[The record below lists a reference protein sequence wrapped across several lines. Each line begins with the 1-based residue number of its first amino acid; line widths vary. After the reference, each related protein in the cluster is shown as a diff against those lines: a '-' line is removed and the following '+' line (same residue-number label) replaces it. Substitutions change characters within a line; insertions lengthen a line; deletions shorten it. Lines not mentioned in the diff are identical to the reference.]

1 MAELPNI
8 GDEFGAIAA
17 ELEQQI
23 VDPTITRIKDLAWSL
38 DCELLAEGVDSADK
52 KQRNIRA
59 IEAAWEYRGAE
70 VRLSGRVGIP
80 VDGRYEPYRVIE
92 RPLRSRG
99 FRYLLTEFNDS
110 GEQGLPRMVERLY
123 YEFEDEHFDSEGGSA
138 IIVALPEHIEV
149 LDLPESSD
157 ELRIRRF
164 VYDKPNDA
172 AYIDELA
179 YQARTSD
186 QALLEFSQY
195 YLEVDIEQQPHD
207 SEILKDAIA
216 YLRNR
221 AELEQ
226 YANYHVSF
234 KGDLIV
240 VDGEDGV
247 PAHMNKVHTGVAH
260 IRDITLRPADITVID
275 ISHGK
280 HTLVPFLD
288 IVFFDKRGDERDK
301 QLLIPCTSF
310 LKIRSVRYPE

>member
-23 VDPTITRIKDLAWSL
+23 VDPTIARIRDLAWSL
-38 DCELLAEGVDSADK
+38 DRELLEPGVDVAEK
-52 KQRNIRA
+52 KRENLRT
-59 IEAAWEYRGAE
+59 IEAAWGYRGTE

-80 VDGRYEPYRVIE
+80 LDGRYEPFRVIE

-99 FRYLLTEFNDS
+99 FRYLVTEFSD
-110 GEQGLPRMVERLY
+110 GEARDLPRMLEPLY

-157 ELRIRRF
+157 ELRVRRF
-164 VYDKPNDA
+164 LYDRPEDA

-186 QALLEFSQY
+186 RALLEFAQY
-195 YLEVDIEQQPHD
+195 YLEVDLDTWPHD
-207 SEILKDAIA
+207 AEMLKDAIA
-216 YLRNR
+216 YLQYR
-221 AELEQ
+221 ADLEQ
-226 YANYHVSF
+226 YANYFVSF
-234 KGDLIV
+234 KGEVIV
-240 VDGEDGV
+240 LDGNDGI
-247 PAHMNKVHTGVAH
+247 PATLRKVHEGAAH
-260 IRDITLRPADITVID
+260 IRSITLRPADTSVTD

-288 IVFFDKRGDERDK
+288 LIFFDKRGKERDR
-301 QLLIPCTSF
+301 QLLVPCSS
-310 LKIRSVRYPE
+310 LVSIHSARHR